1 MYVCVLCII
10 LYYIVLCYI
19 PVCYIISYYFEIYY
33 ILYYI
38 VLTIYTCVYM
48 YIIYIYIYYICI
60 CVHAAR
66 LKLGLRHSYCHVLCQ
81 MNNGMVR
88 GQVQFPDG
96 NSGVFV

>member
-1 MYVCVLCII
+1 MI
-10 LYYIVLCYI
+10 LYYI
-19 PVCYIISYYFEIYY
+19 
-33 ILYYI
+33 ILYCI
-38 VLTIYTCVYM
+38 VLTIYTCD
-48 YIIYIYIYYICI
+48 IYIYMLYM
-60 CVHAAR
+60 HAAR